1 MSGRR
6 NDRPG
11 YCSLLDEVRRLRKA
25 GQPVVVVV
33 AALDRLGRRL
43 KEQVSAREELTSLG
57 VPVHFV
63 REGGELP
70 ELTANLLASVAQEES
85 SRTGRRVREGRAYT
99 TSRGFRSI
107 GRVPWGYCL
116 DEATEAER
124 QLGSQRKVLREDP
137 LTADYVRDMFC
148 RAAAGATVR
157 QLTAWVASLPESAR
171 GGRTL
176 DYMMVRARLSAPVYV
191 ARPDGPTDVPVL
203 DRQIGHWPRLV
214 DDATWAEVQAGIARH
229 RTMPRQGRS
238 WLLNGLIR
246 CPKDGLRMQ
255 GRRKG
260 LSAVYRCSIPFKG
273 CYATAKLDVIDAEV
287 LQAVSRSLEPLTS
300 DPAMLARV
308 RAAWKRLQAPE
319 RKSDGQRRIHALE
332 QAVERSRK
340 RLDAAM
346 DSLLDGTIDKAAY
359 DRAVERYTTE
369 AEAAT
374 AELAALKEPNIT
386 PVLPPLETVLR
397 DAHSW
402 QEILTGSERAAQ
414 REILALLIEKVVPER
429 ISGGRYQATIIWT
442 PLGSALGKVTEATS
456 TA

>member
-1 MSGRR
+1 
-6 NDRPG
+6 
-11 YCSLLDEVRRLRKA
+11 
-25 GQPVVVVV
+25 
-33 AALDRLGRRL
+33 
-43 KEQVSAREELTSLG
+43 
-57 VPVHFV
+57 
-63 REGGELP
+63 
-70 ELTANLLASVAQEES
+70 
-85 SRTGRRVREGRAYT
+85 
-99 TSRGFRSI
+99 
-107 GRVPWGYCL
+107 
-116 DEATEAER
+116 
-124 QLGSQRKVLREDP
+124 
-137 LTADYVRDMFC
+137 
-148 RAAAGATVR
+148 
-157 QLTAWVASLPESAR
+157 
-171 GGRTL
+171 
-176 DYMMVRARLSAPVYV
+176 
-191 ARPDGPTDVPVL
+191 
-203 DRQIGHWPRLV
+203 
-214 DDATWAEVQAGIARH
+214 
-229 RTMPRQGRS
+229 
-238 WLLNGLIR
+238 
-246 CPKDGLRMQ
+246 MQ